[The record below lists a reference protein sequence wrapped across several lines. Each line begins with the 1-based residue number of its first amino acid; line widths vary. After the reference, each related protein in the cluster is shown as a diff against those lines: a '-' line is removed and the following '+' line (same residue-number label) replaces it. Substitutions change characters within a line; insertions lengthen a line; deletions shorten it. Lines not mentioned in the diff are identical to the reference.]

1 MLGTEGIPSGAF
13 SSMVIALQV
22 FGETFHA
29 SSLYRNVQMTENL
42 SGFFNRVAG
51 QLLKENN
58 VEVCS
63 PGDPIFYELVPS
75 AGCIEAKFSELGR
88 TKRLSVGKPRI
99 ILSFLPV
106 PKRND
111 RFIRGLK
118 NN

>member
-1 MLGTEGIPSGAF
+1 MFGSEGIPNGAF
-13 SSMVIALQV
+13 SSMITALQV
-22 FGETFHA
+22 FGQTFHA
-29 SSLYRNVQMTENL
+29 TSLNRNVQMTENL

-58 VEVCS
+58 FEVCS

-75 AGCIEAKFSELGR
+75 TDCIETKFSELGR

-99 ILSFLPV
+99 ILSFLPI

>member
-1 MLGTEGIPSGAF
+1 MLGSEGIPSGAF

-29 SSLYRNVQMTENL
+29 TSLDRNVQMTENL

-75 AGCIEAKFSELGR
+75 SGCIEAKFSELGR

-99 ILSFLPV
+99 DKLY
-106 PKRND
+106 
-111 RFIRGLK
+111 
-118 NN
+118 

>member
-1 MLGTEGIPSGAF
+1 MLGSEGIPNGAF
-13 SSMVIALQV
+13 SSMIIALQV

-29 SSLYRNVQMTENL
+29 SCLYRNVQMTENL

-51 QLLKENN
+51 QFLKENN

-75 AGCIEAKFSELGR
+75 TDCIETKFSELGG
-88 TKRLSVGKPRI
+88 TKRLSLGMARI

-106 PKRND
+106 PKRNN
-111 RFIRGLK
+111 RYIGWFLK
-118 NN
+118 

>member
-1 MLGTEGIPSGAF
+1 MI
-13 SSMVIALQV
+13 IALQV

-29 SSLYRNVQMTENL
+29 TFLYRNVQMTEDL
-42 SGFFNRVAG
+42 SCFFHRVAG
-51 QLLKENN
+51 QFLKENN
-58 VEVCS
+58 VQVCT

-75 AGCIEAKFSELGR
+75 TDCIEAKFSELGG

-111 RFIRGLK
+111 RFRGRFEK
-118 NN
+118 